1 MSVSLEQQ
9 YQARLQHYLSADN
22 DAAWL
27 QQKLKDTKFAQQL
40 MLVWGT
46 SDFAADQSIANP
58 SRFRQLVES
67 GDLQRSYPED
77 HYRNQLQQRVLA
89 LPHDPEEQALASAL
103 RLFRQREML
112 RIIWRDFTRQATLLE
127 TTADLTR
134 LAEACVTQTLNHLHK
149 KLVIELGTPL
159 DADGNPQQMLVIAMG
174 KMGASELNMS
184 SDIDLI
190 FAYPRAGETAGAKRS
205 VSNQEFFQRLGQ
217 KLIATLDRQT
227 AEGFVF
233 RVDMRL
239 RPYGQSG
246 PLVHNFAAL
255 EEYYHTQGRD
265 WERYAMVKGRVICGD
280 AADRVELEEILRPFV
295 YRRYLD
301 YGAIE
306 SLRDLK
312 DKINREVAR
321 KGLQDNIKLGHGGIR
336 EVEFIAQVFQ
346 LIRGGRLKALQTQSL
361 HRVLEVLAAENLISS
376 VDRQQLWEAYQYLR
390 NTEHVL
396 QAINDKQTQQ
406 LPVDELSQ
414 QRLARVMGEASWQDF
429 QHQLDRH
436 RAQVHRHF
444 AAIIARDDTRTTDG
458 SGEQIVLWHSE
469 MDAVDS
475 QAVIAGLNYQQ
486 PQQIAN
492 RLAQF
497 YSSRLVLSLDQGPR
511 SSLDALIPQVLKI
524 CSEQALSDTAFERL
538 LELIQA
544 VLRRSAYLRL
554 LLENPQALQ
563 QLAVL
568 CSQSSWIADQLTRYP
583 ALLDELLDPRH
594 LYAVQQK
601 NQLQDQLQQQT
612 LRLPDD
618 DQEQHMEEVRHFC
631 RASTLRV
638 AAREITDQLPLMQ
651 VSDQLTWIA
660 EVAVEHV
667 TRIAWQQMAAKY
679 GVPQVQ
685 GSSSPDADTPGF
697 MVVAYGKMGG
707 LEMGYQSDL
716 DLVFLHDNL
725 SPQTRGGVQSIDS
738 TTFITRLGRRI
749 IHMLSTPTAAG
760 RAYEIDMRLRPSGNS
775 GMLVSSLAAFEK
787 YQREDAWTW
796 EHQAL
801 VRARAVAGDRET
813 IARFN
818 AIRSRQLC
826 QLRDISDLRTEVVAM
841 REKMRKHLNRTV
853 KGDKYSLKQASGG
866 IVDIEFMVQ
875 FAVLAWSHQFNQ
887 LTHWSDTIRLLQIMA
902 DCGLISVK
910 QCRMLTEA
918 YCAYRSAGHSLQL
931 QNRPAEVPLSTF
943 AEHRHQVKVQ
953 WQKFLITTDQHKQEE

>member
-1 MSVSLEQQ
+1 MSVLLDQQ
-9 YQARLQHYLSADN
+9 YQARLQHYLRAED
-22 DAAWL
+22 DDPWL
-27 QQKLKDTKFAQQL
+27 QQQLKDPQFAQQL
-40 MLVWGT
+40 GLVWGA
-46 SDFAADQSIANP
+46 SDFVADQAIASP
-58 SRFRQLVES
+58 ARFRQLVES
-67 GDLQRSYPED
+67 GDLRRAYPEG
-77 HYRNQLQQRVLA
+77 HYHSQLQHKILS
-89 LPHDPEEQALASAL
+89 LPNDLEEQPLNSVL
-103 RLFRQREML
+103 RLFRQREMV

-127 TTADLTR
+127 TTADLTG
-134 LAEACVTQTLNHLHK
+134 LAEACVTLTLDHLHK
-149 KLVIELGTPL
+149 KLVTELGTPL
-159 DADGNPQQMLVIAMG
+159 DNRGNPQQMLVIAMG

-190 FAYPRAGETAGAKRS
+190 FAYPQAGETAGAKRA

-265 WERYAMVKGRVICGD
+265 WERYAMVKARVICGD
-280 AADRVELEEILRPFV
+280 AADRLELEEILRPFV

-321 KGLQDNIKLGHGGIR
+321 KGLQNNIKLGRGGIR

-346 LIRGGRLKALQTQSL
+346 LIRGGRLKSLQTQSL
-361 HRVLEVLAAENLISS
+361 HRVLEVLAAENVISS
-376 VDRQQLWEAYQYLR
+376 EDRHQLWEAYQYLR

-396 QAINDKQTQQ
+396 QAMGDKQTQQ
-406 LPVDELSQ
+406 LPVDELSK
-414 QRLARVMGEASWQDF
+414 QRLASVMGEASWRDF

-436 RAQVHRHF
+436 RQQVHRHF
-444 AAIIARDDTRTTDG
+444 AAIIARDNAQPNDG
-458 SGEQIVLWHSE
+458 DDEQILLWHSE

-475 QAVIAGLNYQQ
+475 QAVITGLNYQQ
-486 PQQIAN
+486 PQQIAQ
-492 RLAQF
+492 RLGQF
-497 YSSRLVLSLDQGPR
+497 YTSRSVLSLDEGPR
-511 SSLDALIPQVLKI
+511 SSLDSLMPRVLKI
-524 CSEQALSDTAFERL
+524 CSEQDPSDTAFDRL
-538 LELIQA
+538 LDLVQA

-568 CSQSSWIADQLTRYP
+568 CSRSSWIADQLTRYP

-601 NQLQDQLQQQT
+601 NQLQDQLRQQT

-618 DQEQHMEEVRHFC
+618 DQEQHMEEIRHFC

-638 AAREITDQLPLMQ
+638 AAREITGQLSLMAA
-651 VSDQLTWIA
+651 SDQLTWIA
-660 EVAVEHV
+660 EVAVEHI
-667 TRIAWQQMAAKY
+667 TRVAWQQMAAKY

-685 GSSSPDADTPGF
+685 DSSSPDAETPGF
-697 MVVAYGKMGG
+697 IVVAYGKMGG

-725 SPQTRGGVQSIDS
+725 SSQTNGGLQSIDS
-738 TTFITRLGRRI
+738 SIFITRLGRRI

-775 GMLVSSLAAFEK
+775 GMLVSTLSAFEK

-813 IARFN
+813 IDRFN

-826 QLRDISDLRTEVVAM
+826 QPRDIVNLRAEVVAM
-841 REKMRKHLNRTV
+841 REKMRKHLDKTA
-853 KGDKYSLKQASGG
+853 KGDKYSLKQSSGG

-875 FAVLAWSHQFNQ
+875 FAVLAWSHQFGQ
-887 LTHWSDTIRLLQIMA
+887 LTHWSDSIRLLETMA
-902 DCGLISVK
+902 DCGLISAK
-910 QCRMLTEA
+910 QCRLLTEA

-931 QNRPAEVPLSTF
+931 QNQPAEVSLSTF
-943 AEHRHQVKVQ
+943 AEHRRQVKAQ
-953 WQKFLITTDQHKQEE
+953 WQNFFITIDQHQQEE